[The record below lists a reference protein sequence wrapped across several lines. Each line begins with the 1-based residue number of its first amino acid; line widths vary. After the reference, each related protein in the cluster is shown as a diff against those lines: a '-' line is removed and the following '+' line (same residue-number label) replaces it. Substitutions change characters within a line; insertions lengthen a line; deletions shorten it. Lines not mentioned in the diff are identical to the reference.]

1 MGQDDNINAIINLTT
16 DHSERQS
23 AITIERLVDFAKAN
37 GVSNIIVSD
46 YNTLSGTAD
55 LVTKCNQNRIKA
67 SVGVKIQLSYKGYI
81 GYITLIAKNHSG
93 YDAICKVLRDG
104 YLNQRNG
111 VPIIDLDILQKYCGE
126 GTGGYDN
133 IILSTGG
140 MDGLLFSMLSDQD
153 SSVSTL
159 MKNFIALFERKNVFV
174 EVQFHGFVKE
184 QQCFPK
190 MATLAETIGV
200 GLLATNDPRFVTCSD
215 DEITA
220 YQIIKYANTKRIETI
235 TDADKEY
242 YIKPPEKLREAL
254 SCILFDDQV
263 DIAIDNI
270 NVLADACDLQ
280 FPEINHYPKFCSP
293 DGRASEEVLR
303 EMVRKNI
310 PTRYKQWTELHETR
324 LNHELDVIISMG
336 FADYMLIVADYVGFT
351 KNAGKRRFQNDHAV
365 VVGPGRGS
373 AVGSIVCFLLG
384 ITDVDPIYHGL
395 LFERF
400 LNPART
406 AMPDIDVDFAKCIKD
421 DVIDYVREKYGNSS
435 VGKLSVNVL
444 FSLRESI
451 SITAKYLSAINQ
463 DQDYIFIGNKMV
475 DYLKMFDKDNNVS
488 MVEHENGLLS
498 IAQEMNKEKGTR
510 IINSATLIANIIS
523 HKSVHSAGVIIS
535 DAELADCV
543 PIKMDETGGII
554 AECDKNEA
562 EAFFHL
568 IKMDFLTNKSLDFT
582 AYVISAVRLKEN
594 KTIVYNQIPE
604 DCDVYEKIICKG
616 YTDYV
621 FQLSNRDMKQLL
633 QRLCPHSFNDLMLI
647 ISINRPGPKQYI
659 DSICKI
665 INGEEQPKYLVPQLE
680 PILKQTYGCIVFQE
694 QVMRIFTDLAG
705 YSMEEADNVRAAIS
719 KKKRVLIEKEHN
731 KFVLGCVKTGIDK
744 EKANTLY
751 DQIVDFA
758 EYSFNKSH
766 AVAYTLIAYRMA
778 WLYYHYPQYFLCYAP
793 FFFDN
798 QISIFFEE
806 CIRNKI
812 QIMTPNV
819 NKSKNKNRVVREG
832 IVLGYSMIAGIG
844 AFGEAIE
851 RNRYEQ
857 GVFVD
862 LADFILRVTP
872 TGFVIKTLALSGAFD
887 CLGIDRQL
895 VADNSLD
902 IIRIGKTIKCFIEKL
917 KYTKDGYERT
927 QIEHEIA
934 ECKAQITKLSTANN
948 NSDTAARIENEVGL
962 FGFPVSLSGEW
973 LDSARNNQVK
983 TSICNLTL
991 GYHTLCGVVYNVD
1004 ILKTLG
1010 KKEEYAKIKIYDG
1023 TGVIECT
1030 VSSRYYPQFKD
1041 VIIKGFIVN
1050 VTGNYTYDEDRNQ
1063 YTFWVNDITLF
1074 RL

>member
-1 MGQDDNINAIINLTT
+1 MP
-16 DHSERQS
+16 
-23 AITIERLVDFAKAN
+23 V
-37 GVSNIIVSD
+37 
-46 YNTLSGTAD
+46 
-55 LVTKCNQNRIKA
+55 
-67 SVGVKIQLSYKGYI
+67 
-81 GYITLIAKNHSG
+81 
-93 YDAICKVLRDG
+93 
-104 YLNQRNG
+104 
-111 VPIIDLDILQKYCGE
+111 IDLYILQKYCGE
-126 GTGGYDN
+126 GTDGYDN
-133 IILSTGG
+133 VIITTGG
-140 MDGLLFSMLSDQD
+140 MEGLLFSMISNQD
-153 SSVSTL
+153 GSVSTL
-159 MKNFIALFERKNVFV
+159 MNSFIAIFERKNIFL

-220 YQIIKYANTKRIETI
+220 YQILKYAHSKSVEPI

-242 YIKPPEKLREAL
+242 YIKTPEKLREVL
-254 SCILFDDQV
+254 LCILFDDQV
-263 DIAIDNI
+263 DKAIDNI
-270 NVLADACDLQ
+270 KVLAASCDLQ
-280 FPEINHYPKFCSP
+280 FPDVLHYPKFKSVDSRP
-293 DGRASEEVLR
+293 SAEVLR
-303 EMVRKNI
+303 DTVYKNI
-310 PTRYKQWTELHETR
+310 PCRYTHWTEQHETR

-336 FADYMLIVADYVGFT
+336 FADYMLIVADYVGFA
-351 KNAGKRRFQNDHAV
+351 KSAGKERFQNEHAV

-373 AVGSIVCFLLG
+373 AVGSIVCYLLG
-384 ITDVDPIYHGL
+384 ITDMDPISQGL

-406 AMPDIDVDFAKCIKD
+406 AMPDIDVDFARCIKD
-421 DVIDYVREKYGNSS
+421 DVIDYVKQKYGEKN
-435 VGKLSVNVL
+435 VCKMSVNVL
-444 FSLRESI
+444 FSMKESI
-451 SITAKYLSAINQ
+451 SVTAKYLSKLNN

-475 DYLKMFDKDNNVS
+475 DYLKLIDKDNNVS
-488 MVEHENGLLS
+488 MVEHENKLLS
-498 IAQEMNKEKGTR
+498 IARGIDKEKGAR

-554 AECDKNEA
+554 AECDKNKT

-568 IKMDFLTNKSLDFT
+568 IKMDFLTNKSLDFI

-594 KTIVYNQIPE
+594 KTIVYNQILE
-604 DCDVYEKIICKG
+604 DCNVYEKIICRG

-621 FQLSNRDMKQLL
+621 FQLSSCDMKLLL
-633 QRLCPHSFNDLMLI
+633 QRLCTHSFNDLMLI
-647 ISINRPGPKQYI
+647 ISIYRPGPKQYI

-705 YSMEEADNVRAAIS
+705 YSMEEADVVRAAIS
-719 KKKRVLIEKEHN
+719 KKKRVLIEKEHDN
-731 KFVLGCVKTGIDK
+731 FVLGCVKNGIDE
-744 EKANTLY
+744 EKANILY

-758 EYSFNKSH
+758 QYSFNKSH

-798 QISIFFEE
+798 ETSIFFEE
-806 CIRNKI
+806 CIRNRIKI
-812 QIMTPNV
+812 VSPSV

-832 IVLGYSMIAGIG
+832 ILLGYSMISGIG
-844 AFGEAIE
+844 SFGEVIE

-887 CLGIDRQL
+887 CLGIDRQS

-917 KYTKDGYERT
+917 KYTQDGYERT
-927 QIEHEIA
+927 RIEHEIA
-934 ECKAQITKLSTANN
+934 ECKAQITKLSTGNN
-948 NSDTAARIENEVGL
+948 NPDIAARIKIEVEV
-962 FGFPVSLSGEW
+962 FGFPVSLGGEW
-973 LDSARNNQVK
+973 LDSARNNQVI

-1023 TGVIECT
+1023 TGFIECT
-1030 VSSRYYPQFKD
+1030 VSSRYYPQLKD
-1041 VIIKGFIVN
+1041 VIIKGSFVY
-1050 VTGNYTYDEDRNQ
+1050 VTGNYTYDKERNR
-1063 YTFWVNDITLF
+1063 YSFWVNNITLL
-1074 RL
+1074 RI

>member
-1 MGQDDNINAIINLTT
+1 M
-16 DHSERQS
+16 
-23 AITIERLVDFAKAN
+23 
-37 GVSNIIVSD
+37 
-46 YNTLSGTAD
+46 
-55 LVTKCNQNRIKA
+55 
-67 SVGVKIQLSYKGYI
+67 
-81 GYITLIAKNHSG
+81 
-93 YDAICKVLRDG
+93 
-104 YLNQRNG
+104 
-111 VPIIDLDILQKYCGE
+111 
-126 GTGGYDN
+126 
-133 IILSTGG
+133 
-140 MDGLLFSMLSDQD
+140 FSMISNQD
-153 SSVSTL
+153 GSVSTL
-159 MKNFIALFERKNVFV
+159 MNSFIAIFERKNIFL

-220 YQIIKYANTKRIETI
+220 YQILKYAHSKSVEPI

-242 YIKPPEKLREAL
+242 YIKTPEKLREVL
-254 SCILFDDQV
+254 LCILFDDQV
-263 DIAIDNI
+263 DKAIDNI
-270 NVLADACDLQ
+270 KVLAASCDLQ
-280 FPEINHYPKFCSP
+280 FPDVLHYPKFKSVDSRP
-293 DGRASEEVLR
+293 SAEVLR
-303 EMVRKNI
+303 DTVYKNI
-310 PTRYKQWTELHETR
+310 PCRYTHWTEQHETR

-336 FADYMLIVADYVGFT
+336 FADYMLIVADYVGFA
-351 KNAGKRRFQNDHAV
+351 KSAGKERFQNEHAV

-373 AVGSIVCFLLG
+373 AVGSIVCYLLG
-384 ITDVDPIYHGL
+384 ITDMDPISQGL

-406 AMPDIDVDFAKCIKD
+406 AMPDIDVDFARCIKD
-421 DVIDYVREKYGNSS
+421 DVIDYVKQKYGEKN
-435 VGKLSVNVL
+435 VCKMSVNVL
-444 FSLRESI
+444 FSMKESI
-451 SITAKYLSAINQ
+451 SVTAKYLSKLNN

-475 DYLKMFDKDNNVS
+475 DYLKLIDKDNNVS
-488 MVEHENGLLS
+488 MVEHENKLLS
-498 IAQEMNKEKGTR
+498 IARGIDKEKGAR

-554 AECDKNEA
+554 AECDKNKT

-568 IKMDFLTNKSLDFT
+568 IKMDFLTNKSLDFI

-594 KTIVYNQIPE
+594 KTIVYNQILE
-604 DCDVYEKIICKG
+604 DCNVYEKIICRG

-621 FQLSNRDMKQLL
+621 FQLSSCDMKLLL
-633 QRLCPHSFNDLMLI
+633 QRLCTHSFNDLMLI
-647 ISINRPGPKQYI
+647 ISIYRPGPKQYI

-705 YSMEEADNVRAAIS
+705 YSMEEADVVRAAIS
-719 KKKRVLIEKEHN
+719 KKKRVLIEKEHDN
-731 KFVLGCVKTGIDK
+731 FVLGCVKNGIDE
-744 EKANTLY
+744 EKANILY

-758 EYSFNKSH
+758 QYSFNKSH

-798 QISIFFEE
+798 ETSIFFEE
-806 CIRNKI
+806 CIRNRIKI
-812 QIMTPNV
+812 VSPSV

-832 IVLGYSMIAGIG
+832 ILLGYSMISGIG
-844 AFGEAIE
+844 SFGEVIE

-887 CLGIDRQL
+887 CLGIDRQS

-917 KYTKDGYERT
+917 KYTQDGYERT
-927 QIEHEIA
+927 RIEHEIA
-934 ECKAQITKLSTANN
+934 ECKAQITKLSTGNN
-948 NSDTAARIENEVGL
+948 NPDIAARIKIEVEV
-962 FGFPVSLSGEW
+962 FGFPVSLGGEW
-973 LDSARNNQVK
+973 LDSARNNQVI

-1023 TGVIECT
+1023 TGFIECT
-1030 VSSRYYPQFKD
+1030 VSSRYYPQLKD
-1041 VIIKGFIVN
+1041 VIIKGSFVY
-1050 VTGNYTYDEDRNQ
+1050 VTGNYTYDKERNR
-1063 YTFWVNDITLF
+1063 YSFWVNNITLL
-1074 RL
+1074 RI

>member
-23 AITIERLVDFAKAN
+23 AITIDKLVGFAKTN
-37 GVSNIIVSD
+37 GVSHIIVSD

-55 LVTKCNQNRIKA
+55 LVTKCCQNIIKA
-67 SVGVKIQLSYKGYI
+67 SVGLRIQLEFNKYI
-81 GYITLIAKNHSG
+81 GYVTLIAKNHFG
-93 YDAICKVLRDG
+93 YVAICKVLRDG
-104 YLNQRNG
+104 YLNQRSG
-111 VPIIDLDILQKYCGE
+111 LPVIDLYILQKYCGE
-126 GTGGYDN
+126 GTDGYDN
-133 IILSTGG
+133 VIITTGG
-140 MDGLLFSMLSDQD
+140 MDGLLFSMISDQD

-159 MKNFIALFERKNVFV
+159 MKNFIAIFERKNVFV

-200 GLLATNDPRFVTCSD
+200 GLLATNDPRFVNCSD

-220 YQIIKYANTKRIETI
+220 YQIIKYAHKKRVEPI

-293 DGRASEEVLR
+293 DGRASEEVLG
-303 EMVRKNI
+303 ETVRKNI
-310 PTRYKQWTELHETR
+310 PTRYKQWTEQHETR
-324 LNHELDVIISMG
+324 LRHELDVIIYMG
-336 FADYMLIVADYVGFT
+336 FADYMLVVADYVGYA
-351 KNAGKRRFQNDHAV
+351 KSAGKERFQNEHAV

-373 AVGSIVCFLLG
+373 AVGSLVCYLLG
-384 ITDVDPIYHGL
+384 ITDVDPISQGL

-406 AMPDIDVDFAKCIKD
+406 AMPDIDVDFARCIKD
-421 DVIDYVREKYGNSS
+421 DVIDYVKQKYGEKN
-435 VGKLSVNVL
+435 VCKMSVNVL
-444 FSLRESI
+444 FSMKESI
-451 SITAKYLSAINQ
+451 SVTAKYLSQINN
-463 DQDYIFIGNKMV
+463 DQDYIFIGDKMV

-488 MVEHENGLLS
+488 KEEHDNKLLS
-498 IAQEMNKEKGTR
+498 IAQEIDKEKGTR
-510 IINSATLIANIIS
+510 IINSATLVANIIS

-535 DAELADCV
+535 DTDLSDCV
-543 PIKMDETGGII
+543 PIKMDENGGII

-562 EAFFHL
+562 EAFYHL
-568 IKMDFLTNKSLDFT
+568 IKMDFLTNKSLDHIS
-582 AYVISAVRLKEN
+582 YVIGSLMLREKKSIEFGM
-594 KTIVYNQIPE
+594 IPLDNE
-604 DCDVYEKIICKG
+604 VFDHIIYKG
-616 YTDYV
+616 HTDYI
-621 FQLSNRDMKQLL
+621 FQLSNCEMKQLL
-633 QRLCPHSFNDLMLI
+633 QRICPHSINVLMLI

-659 DSICKI
+659 DTICNIK
-665 INGEEQPKYLVPQLE
+665 NGEEQAKYIVPQLE
-680 PILKQTYGCIVFQE
+680 LILKETYGCIVYQE

-705 YSMEEADNVRAAIS
+705 YSMEEADVVRAAIS
-719 KKKRVLIEKEHN
+719 KKKRGLIEKEHD
-731 KFVLGCVKTGIDK
+731 KFVLGCVKNGIDK
-744 EKANTLY
+744 DIANTLY
-751 DQIVDFA
+751 NQIVVFA

-812 QIMTPNV
+812 QIVPPNV

-857 GVFVD
+857 GKYID
-862 LADFILRVTP
+862 LVDFILRINP
-872 TGFVIKTLALSGAFD
+872 TDFVIKSIAQSGAFD
-887 CLGIDRQL
+887 CLGIDRDL
-895 VADNSLD
+895 VADNSLE
-902 IIRIGKTIKCFIEKL
+902 IIKIGKTIKCLIEKL
-917 KYTKDGYERT
+917 KNTQDGYERT
-927 QIEHEIA
+927 RIEHEIA

-973 LDSARNNQVK
+973 LDSARKKQGV
-983 TSICNLTL
+983 TPICNMSL

-1041 VIIKGFIVN
+1041 VIIKGGFVY
-1050 VTGNYTYDEDRNQ
+1050 VTGNYTYDKERNQ
-1063 YTFWVNDITLF
+1063 YSFWVNDITLF